1 MVRGHGYGSPR
12 MKHGARAT
20 DEADMIGIF
29 ITDNAFEI
37 FYKDD
42 E

>member
-1 MVRGHGYGSPR
+1 MGMVPRGR
-12 MKHGARAT
+12 NNRARAT